1 MARDAC
7 AENKEPGISGE
18 EFQFLGII
26 MASKPQVIQS
36 MALSQLSELFHIH
49 PWAINNFGNT
59 MLIVLWVWFHRAPN
73 FGGHYEPKDGSFP
86 HHISA
91 AWYLVSG
98 LSPTLS
104 LSHGFYFWLT
114 LMGLKLT
121 VFWTASSASLFCGN
135 PFNIPF
141 RFTVFVDLSY
151 FRSAVLKTCCLGLI
165 FAFNKPPK
173 WLEDHLTVICSLDLN
188 VSLMWVC
195 VVRSSWGKVALK
207 LVLLAWFLNIF
218 VVG

>member
-1 MARDAC
+1 M
-7 AENKEPGISGE
+7 
-18 EFQFLGII
+18 
-26 MASKPQVIQS
+26 
-36 MALSQLSELFHIH
+36 
-49 PWAINNFGNT
+49 
-59 MLIVLWVWFHRAPN
+59 VWFHRTPN

-91 AWYLVSG
+91 AWYLLSG

-121 VFWTASSASLFCGN
+121 VFWAASSASLFCGN

-141 RFTVFVDLSY
+141 RFTAFVDLSY

-195 VVRSSWGKVALK
+195 VVRGAGEKSHLSWSCWLGSLISS
-207 LVLLAWFLNIF
+207 LLDSIMSNLFSVIKKIITPH
-218 VVG
+218 